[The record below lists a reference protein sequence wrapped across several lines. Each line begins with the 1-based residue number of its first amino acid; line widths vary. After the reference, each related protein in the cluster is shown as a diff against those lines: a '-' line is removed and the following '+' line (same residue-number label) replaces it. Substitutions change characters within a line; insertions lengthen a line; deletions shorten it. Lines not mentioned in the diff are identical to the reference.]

1 MMELHMN
8 STWWKSLGA
17 RKSKRAK
24 NAPRPRNFHPAVEQL
39 EQRCVMDVRSITGV
53 GNNLLAGQMNWGAA
67 GTDLLRVSPVAYA
80 NGTDSP
86 STPNDLN
93 PRVISNNLNN
103 QSSFIFSGMDDLG
116 GKQSKSLSDFAYV
129 WGQFLDHD
137 LDLTTDNSGIAFNI
151 PADTRT
157 FTQPDGTTVSDPMNA
172 GEPFGR
178 SNAHTVAGVRQQ
190 INSVTSFEDLSEVY
204 GSTDFIAS
212 ALRTHSGGL
221 LKTSPGNL
229 LPFNSLAYF
238 SQAELDAMNMAN
250 DSQQVPSAQLF
261 AAGDRR
267 ANENI
272 ELTAIQTLFMRNHNR
287 LANQLHGLNPA
298 SFGYTSW
305 TDENLYQEAR
315 KLNIAESE
323 IITYTEFVPAIIGPG
338 VLPAYTGYKN
348 NVNPG
353 ISTEFSTVGFRFGH
367 SLLSNAIGRH
377 LNNGN
382 DINDTASANGAAIP
396 LVEGF
401 FRPDLISAAAHTV
414 NLVDVNGNPDP
425 HTSSNIGA
433 ILKGD
438 ADNAANEND
447 LLLIDSV
454 RNTLFGDPFPGL
466 GTDLAARDIQRARDH
481 GIGTYNQLRVAY
493 GLPAVTSFDQITEND
508 AVQAQLRATYGTVGR
523 IDPFEGMLAED
534 HVGNGDVGPL
544 LRAMLVKQF
553 KNLRDGDRFFYL
565 NESFTTAEQN
575 LIAQGNTLSKVI
587 KNNTSITNLQANAF
601 FFKESIQG
609 TVFIDADRDGSAHPT
624 AGEPGSAGVTI
635 NLLAADGVTVLAT
648 TTTDANGHYS
658 FTDQTGIPGTGDFFV
673 QIVVPDGFDL
683 TSSSIMIPHHLGRG
697 GLDIDNVDFGIAM
710 TV

>member
-1 MMELHMN
+1 
-8 STWWKSLGA
+8 
-17 RKSKRAK
+17 
-24 NAPRPRNFHPAVEQL
+24 
-39 EQRCVMDVRSITGV
+39 MDARSITEI
-53 GNNLLAGQMNWGAA
+53 GNNMANPTWGTA
-67 GTDLLRVSPVAYA
+67 GTDLLRVSPVQYA
-80 NGTDSP
+80 DGTGSP

-93 PRVISNNLNN
+93 PRQISNDLNN

-116 GKQSKSLSDFAYV
+116 GKQSKSLGDLVYV

-137 LDLTTDNSGIAFNI
+137 LDLTLDNSGQAFNI

-157 FTQPDGTTVSDPMNA
+157 FTQPDGTTVTDPMSA

-178 SNAHTVAGVRQQ
+178 SNSHTDVNGVRQQ

-238 SQAELDAMNMAN
+238 SQAELDALNMAN
-250 DSQQVPSAQLF
+250 DAQQVPAAQLF
-261 AAGDRR
+261 VAGDRR

-272 ELTAIQTLFMRNHNR
+272 ELTAMQTLFMRNHNR
-287 LANQLHGLNPA
+287 LAGQLHTLHP
-298 SFGYTSW
+298 SW
-305 TDENLYQEAR
+305 TDNQLYDEAR
-315 KLNIAESE
+315 KLNIAEGE
-323 IITYTEFVPAIIGPG
+323 IITFTEFIPSILGSG
-338 VLPAYTGYKN
+338 VLPAYTGYKP

-353 ISTEFSTVGFRFGH
+353 IDTEFSTVGFRFGH
-367 SLLSNAIGRH
+367 SLLSNAIGRQQ
-377 LNNGN
+377 NNGM
-382 DINDTASANGAAIP
+382 DINDPNGAAIP
-396 LVEGF
+396 LTEGF
-401 FRPDLISAAAHTV
+401 FRPDLISATTHTV

-425 HTSSNIGA
+425 HISSNIGA

-454 RNTLFGDPFPGL
+454 RNTLFGIPFPGL

-493 GLPAVTSFDQITEND
+493 GLRAVTSFDQITEDD
-508 AVQAQLRATYGTVGR
+508 AVQAQLRATYGTVDR
-523 IDPFEGMLAED
+523 IDPFEGMLAEG
-534 HVGNGDVGPL
+534 HVGAGDVGPL

-553 KNLRDGDRFFYL
+553 KDLRDGDRFFYL
-565 NESFTTAEQN
+565 NESFTTEERN

-587 KNNTSITNLQANAF
+587 SHNTSITNLQADAF

-609 TVFIDADRDGSAHPT
+609 TVFLDADRDGGHQT
-624 AGEPGSAGVTI
+624 FGEPGVQGVTI
-635 NLLAADGVTVLAT
+635 NLLDANHMVIMT

-683 TSSSIMIPHHLGRG
+683 TTTRSEIPIHMGRG
-697 GLDIDNVDFGIAM
+697 GLDIDNIDFGIAM